1 MVPPLGVLLQSP
13 PNFGILYSEEEKC
26 SLIWLFCSIF
36 GGLSHSGK
44 MTSLLNGRQPNAP
57 NPKGWFWNPTS
68 SSSENIPEPLP
79 FVQLKY
85 TQECCNALTISPSQ
99 YKEEDEQEVLSP
111 GHRWSPLALLWPNPS
126 STSWQSHHSFLN
138 FFLIPPSTL
147 LLDNLITSLSF
158 TKDSHIFLQ
167 LRPLHFASTP
177 GIQLPISALDA
188 SDTYQNPYSCTC
200 QKIQLK
206 STCIARRF
214 ASYGRAGSS
223 GGSLDFR
230 HCFPSSAWNGSLDT
244 PRCDNG

>member
-138 FFLIPPSTL
+138 FFSDPTFNPPSWQSHHFPKLHQGLTY
-147 LLDNLITSLSF
+147 ISPAQTS
-158 TKDSHIFLQ
+158 
-167 LRPLHFASTP
+167 PLCFNSRYPTAHFGT
-177 GIQLPISALDA
+177 G
-188 SDTYQNPYSCTC
+188 C
-200 QKIQLK
+200 
-206 STCIARRF
+206 
-214 ASYGRAGSS
+214 
-223 GGSLDFR
+223 FR
-230 HCFPSSAWNGSLDT
+230 HVSKSLT
-244 PRCDNG
+244 AAHARKSNSNRLA